1 MLDLV
6 PLTSNTK
13 NLNGVIKSQT
23 IKLKNAKPL
32 EPWRPSAAAFTV
44 DDVKVQYGRKPKTTE
59 EDDDDKKNTNK
70 RKGIL
75 ERENVFRKPYEK
87 E

>member
-1 MLDLV
+1 V
-6 PLTSNTK
+6 RK
-13 NLNGVIKSQT
+13 
-23 IKLKNAKPL
+23 AK
-32 EPWRPSAAAFTV
+32 V
-44 DDVKVQYGRKPKTTE
+44 TE
-59 EDDDDKKNTNK
+59 EEEEKRQAKQ